1 MINDPEV
8 RYQEM
13 LTKIQERGKRL
24 TSHRIAL
31 LSLISV
37 SDGHPSAMQLY
48 EKLRI
53 QFPTISLATI
63 YKTIAL
69 LKEKG
74 EVLEIDLP
82 SDNHYDG
89 NKPYPHPHL
98 ICIQCNR
105 IMDGEDMPAL
115 LTINKEIT
123 ELYKFKVH
131 SQQLIFY
138 GVCEDCQITA
148 D

>member
-1 MINDPEV
+1 MINNPEQ

-13 LTKIQERGKRL
+13 LSKIQEKGKRL

-31 LSLISV
+31 LNLISV
-37 SDGHPSAMQLY
+37 SEGHPSAMQLY

-53 QFPTISLATI
+53 RFPTISLATI
-63 YKTIAL
+63 YKTLAL

-82 SDNHYDG
+82 SGNHYDG

-98 ICIQCNR
+98 ICMRCNH
-105 IMDGEDMPAL
+105 IMDGEDVPAL
-115 LTINKEIT
+115 TAINQQIAEI
-123 ELYKFKVH
+123 YRFQVQ

-138 GVCEDCQITA
+138 GVCADCLTPA